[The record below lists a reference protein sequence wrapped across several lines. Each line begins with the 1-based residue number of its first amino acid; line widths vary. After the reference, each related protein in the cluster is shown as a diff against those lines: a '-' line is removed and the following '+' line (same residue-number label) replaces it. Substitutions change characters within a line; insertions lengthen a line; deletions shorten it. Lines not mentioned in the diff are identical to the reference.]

1 MQINAEI
8 DHKELV
14 KDIAQEVMK
23 DLKPLLKVKA
33 TDDKLYTVRS
43 LAKYLEVSD
52 QWVYERIKF
61 KEIPHI
67 KIGKFP
73 RFKKADIDK
82 WLEELRVPAINPLSG
97 VLKVLK

>member
-1 MQINAEI
+1 MQINFEI

-14 KDIAQEVMK
+14 KDIAQEVIK
-23 DLKPLLKVKA
+23 SLKPNLKVKA
-33 TDDKLYTVRS
+33 EDDRLYSVKS
-43 LAKYLEVSD
+43 LAKYLGVSD

-73 RFKKADIDK
+73 RFKKADINK
-82 WLEELRVPAINPLSG
+82 WLEEQKVPAINPLSG
-97 VLKVLK
+97 VLKALK